1 MKYKDNW
8 IKLKEYLNNVDIVID
23 YSENYDGSYINYDEL
38 INKIQEI
45 ENEVKMTQIKFKRI
59 DNYYGKFYI
68 EDLKHLQY
76 NKSVYISKD
85 IVYLLKHT
93 YIFNAIRKY
102 VFEKTNLNENEALL
116 LLNSLCK
123 ISNYLELVEMYDIK
137 NV

>member
-1 MKYKDNW
+1 M
-8 IKLKEYLNNVDIVID
+8 I
-23 YSENYDGSYINYDEL
+23 
-38 INKIQEI
+38 
-45 ENEVKMTQIKFKRI
+45 QIKFKRI

-68 EDLKHLQY
+68 EDIKHLQY

-93 YIFNAIRKY
+93 YIFNVVRKY
-102 VFEKTNLNENEALL
+102 VFEKINLDENKALL
-116 LLNSLCK
+116 LLNNLNK

>member
-1 MKYKDNW
+1 M
-8 IKLKEYLNNVDIVID
+8 
-23 YSENYDGSYINYDEL
+23 
-38 INKIQEI
+38 
-45 ENEVKMTQIKFKRI
+45 EVKMIQIKFKRI

-93 YIFNAIRKY
+93 YIFNVIRKY
-102 VFEKTNLNENEALL
+102 VFEKINLDENKALL
-116 LLNSLCK
+116 LLSHLNK
-123 ISNYLELVEMYDIK
+123 ICNYLEIAEMYDIK

>member
-1 MKYKDNW
+1 
-8 IKLKEYLNNVDIVID
+8 
-23 YSENYDGSYINYDEL
+23 
-38 INKIQEI
+38 
-45 ENEVKMTQIKFKRI
+45 MTQIKFKRI

-93 YIFNAIRKY
+93 YIFNTIRRY
-102 VFEKTNLNENEALL
+102 TIDKTNLNENEALL

>member
-1 MKYKDNW
+1 
-8 IKLKEYLNNVDIVID
+8 
-23 YSENYDGSYINYDEL
+23 
-38 INKIQEI
+38 
-45 ENEVKMTQIKFKRI
+45 MTQIKFKRI

-68 EDLKHLQY
+68 EDLKNLQY

-93 YIFNAIRKY
+93 CIFNIIRRY
-102 VFEKTNLNENEALL
+102 TIDKTNLNENEALL

>member
-1 MKYKDNW
+1 
-8 IKLKEYLNNVDIVID
+8 
-23 YSENYDGSYINYDEL
+23 
-38 INKIQEI
+38 
-45 ENEVKMTQIKFKRI
+45 MTQIKFKRI

-93 YIFNAIRKY
+93 YIFNVIRKY
-102 VFEKTNLNENEALL
+102 VFEKINLDENKALL
-116 LLNSLCK
+116 LLNNLNK
-123 ISNYLELVEMYDIK
+123 ISNYLELTEMYDIK

>member
-1 MKYKDNW
+1 
-8 IKLKEYLNNVDIVID
+8 
-23 YSENYDGSYINYDEL
+23 
-38 INKIQEI
+38 
-45 ENEVKMTQIKFKRI
+45 MTQIKFKRI

>member
-1 MKYKDNW
+1 
-8 IKLKEYLNNVDIVID
+8 
-23 YSENYDGSYINYDEL
+23 
-38 INKIQEI
+38 
-45 ENEVKMTQIKFKRI
+45 MTQIKFKRI

-68 EDLKHLQY
+68 EDVKNLQY

-93 YIFNAIRKY
+93 YIFNVIRKY
-102 VFEKTNLNENEALL
+102 VFEKINLDENKALL
-116 LLNSLCK
+116 LLNNLNK